1 MKKTPTQFKT
11 NVGNCARCGG
21 NHDVLLFRKLRR
33 PVVAPDREWTHWAS
47 CPENG
52 EPILLRRDLAAKD
65 AIATILTS
73 KNSQQSCASGAAM
86 ETQQP

>member
-1 MKKTPTQFKT
+1 MSLKRPEKPRTCPGSITKTPTQFKT

-52 EPILLRRDLAAKD
+52 EPILLRRELAAKD
-65 AIATILTS
+65 
-73 KNSQQSCASGAAM
+73 GA
-86 ETQQP
+86 